1 MSNLHPGIA
10 QRYTRSIFNITS
22 NTSEIK
28 SLISELQLLYDNIS
42 IIKNLW
48 SYLCSKWIAPQEKL
62 SIINNVSH
70 ILKLSQLTKA
80 IATILI
86 NNHRLFI
93 LNEII
98 KQLKMELSNIE
109 NYIQVEINSAVVLDI
124 KTKKTIQNKLKN
136 IFNLNIKAEFKV
148 DPSVIGGFIIYGD
161 SIMLDLSFKG
171 RINYLKRSFNMI

>member
-1 MSNLHPGIA
+1 MSNLYPGIA
-10 QRYTRSIFNITS
+10 QKYTKSILNITN
-22 NTSEIK
+22 NTSDIK
-28 SLISELQLLYDNIS
+28 SIISELQLIYDNIS
-42 IIKNLW
+42 IIKDLW

-62 SIINNVSH
+62 SIINNISH

-93 LNEII
+93 LNEIV

-109 NYIQVEINSAVVLDI
+109 NYMQVEINSAVALDI
-124 KTKKTIQNKLKN
+124 KTKKTIQDKLKN
-136 IFNLNIKAEFKV
+136 IFNLNIKAEFIV
-148 DPSVIGGFIIYGD
+148 DPLLIGGFVIYGD
-161 SIMLDLSFKG
+161 SIMLDLSFKN